1 MQTQPLQE
9 PQRNELVPFQETAFD
24 WSLLGSILRQRAR
37 LLIITT
43 LALWV
48 GLTLLCLLFVPRSFS
63 ATASVALQQS
73 PSPGGALGAI
83 AGLSGSSTKTYA
95 GVIRSR
101 RFALAAARA
110 THIQA
115 LYNLPKED
123 DAAALVQNGV
133 TMEDKQDGLIYLT
146 VNLPAPPK
154 FALGKIT
161 DVRKI
166 QEAAPAV
173 AVAYVKLLA
182 HYLDTTNT
190 NRDAA
195 LIREAQ
201 KQVAKARTSYD
212 RSIQDLDRVVQGSPS
227 SAALSAPS
235 MSSSQTSLN
244 SGAANGTGGAGA
256 MNQLSALYAAKA
268 RLETEIAAGNALR
281 QGTAAL
287 ASGSTQSLTALPGED
302 PLLQDARR
310 QVTQA
315 TTQLQSLR
323 ITLSDD
329 NPDVVAARRRLQIA
343 QAQLRSESKALE
355 QGRTSDS
362 IRQQSLEAQY
372 LTVLRQIAAAERS
385 NVTGRSTTLEI
396 EKQSNEVML
405 RLEVL
410 KATATQSAALAIQR
424 GAGNNLMDIIDM
436 PQTPK
441 SGKPGAAILAIL
453 CFFIAL
459 FVVQLGLGLEYSV
472 RWYQQSAI
480 AKANLLASSNE
491 RSGS

>member
-1 MQTQPLQE
+1 MQEAAL
-9 PQRNELVPFQETAFD
+9 D
-24 WSLLGSILRQRAR
+24 WGLLGDILRQRAR
-37 LLIITT
+37 LLTIIA

-73 PSPGGALGAI
+73 PSPGGALGAL
-83 AGLSGSSTKTYA
+83 AGLNGSSTKTYA

-123 DAAALVQNGV
+123 DAVTLVQNGV

-154 FALGKIT
+154 LAPGRSAHVEQIRET
-161 DVRKI
+161 V
-166 QEAAPAV
+166 PAV
-173 AVAYVKLLA
+173 VIVYVKLLA
-182 HYLDTTNT
+182 HYLDTSNT

-201 KQVAKARTSYD
+201 KQVARARANYD
-212 RSIQDLDRVVQGSPS
+212 RSVQDLDRAVQGAPS

-235 MSSSQTSLN
+235 MSSSQASSPTQASLHP
-244 SGAANGTGGAGA
+244 GTGGAAEA
-256 MNQLSALYAAKA
+256 MSQLSALYAAKS

-315 TTQLQSLR
+315 TTQLQTLR
-323 ITLSDD
+323 IALSDD
-329 NPDVVAARRRLQIA
+329 NPDVVASRRRLQIA
-343 QAQLRSESKALE
+343 QARLRSESKALE

-362 IRQQSLEAQY
+362 VRQQSLEAQY
-372 LTVLRQIAAAERS
+372 LTVLRQIATAERN
-385 NVTGRSTTLEI
+385 NVIGRATTLEI
-396 EKQSNEVML
+396 EKQSNEMML

-410 KATATQSAALAIQR
+410 KAAATQSASLSIQR
-424 GAGNNLMDIIDM
+424 GAGNNLMDIVDV
-436 PQTPK
+436 PQFPK
-441 SGKPGAAILAIL
+441 SGKPGVLVLIVI
-453 CFFIAL
+453 CFFVAL
-459 FVVQLGLGLEYSV
+459 FLVQAALVLEYALQLY
-472 RWYQQSAI
+472 RRRTAH
-480 AKANLLASSNE
+480 
-491 RSGS
+491 